1 MGFEQFSKLFGPELL
16 LGMVV
21 QPCFAVPKPGLL
33 KFCLVN
39 DHTAGQS
46 SLNAAIPLEDGSFRL
61 DNLWDFGSLLL
72 GYYCMHG
79 RTPAWIFKSDTSS
92 AYRLLPC
99 HP

>member
-1 MGFEQFSKLFGPELL
+1 MDVLDDVMQEFLKNQHDVEMGFERFSKSFGPELL

-46 SLNAAIPLEDGSFRL
+46 SLNAAILLEDGSF
-61 DNLWDFGSLLL
+61 
-72 GYYCMHG
+72 
-79 RTPAWIFKSDTSS
+79 
-92 AYRLLPC
+92 
-99 HP
+99 